1 MAKTKRE
8 RIERAKRR
16 AAEVGLVPTL
26 APIKPQRRRGRP
38 RKREAETHGEDVR
51 SLEVRARH
59 AGVSLPKDT
68 EAREKVLR
76 DLRAAWHG
84 CLAGRTMARAA
95 DHDRERA
102 DLWDAIQHIR
112 RTQAAYDRSIGAPNR
127 HAQVLR
133 LMAPLD
139 GMQADATTPPIDL
152 RSDVERAEQARRA
165 MKVLQSWL
173 RLAGAAAGPAMAMVV
188 DDQRGCTS
196 AMLMRTLRIV
206 SDGIRGKRVDTTHL
220 PVK

>member
-16 AAEVGLVPTL
+16 AADVGLVPAL
-26 APIKPQRRRGRP
+26 APVKRRQKQGSARM
-38 RKREAETHGEDVR
+38 REIAAAPPSGEDVR

-59 AGVSLPKDT
+59 TGVSLPKDT
-68 EAREKVLR
+68 EAREKALR

-84 CLAGRTMARAA
+84 CLAGRTMSRAA

-102 DLWDAIQHIR
+102 DLWDAIQYIR

-133 LMAPLD
+133 LMAPPGELH
-139 GMQADATTPPIDL
+139 ADAASPPADP

-206 SDGIRGKRVDTTHL
+206 SDGIKGKARLT
-220 PVK
+220 